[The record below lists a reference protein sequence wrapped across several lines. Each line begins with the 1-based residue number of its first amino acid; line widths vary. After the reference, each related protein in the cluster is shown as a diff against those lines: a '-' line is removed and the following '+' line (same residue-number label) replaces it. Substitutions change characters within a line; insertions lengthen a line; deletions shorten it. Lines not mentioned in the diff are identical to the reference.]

1 MCQGACQNTKQEKQF
16 DNPVQDPASQP
27 PPLTATHSLSS
38 LSVSQVWVCVCVDG
52 CKLEC
57 DTVCVC
63 VCVCAPVS
71 GPETTNH
78 PVWKQKAINS
88 RPASLS
94 PLAPLRSAPDL
105 HAPSRSP
112 RLALAAAVCVCA
124 CVCAVCARAL
134 TKMSGACVS
143 ERCHLGVVFSE
154 GRQRNAA
161 AALSPW
167 HLVFLDTD
175 TCVVCVWKAEQTCIV
190 GMKNKNPVE

>member
-1 MCQGACQNTKQEKQF
+1 MCVWTGVN
-16 DNPVQDPASQP
+16 
-27 PPLTATHSLSS
+27 SS
-38 LSVSQVWVCVCVDG
+38 VTLCVCVF
-52 CKLEC
+52 
-57 DTVCVC
+57 
-63 VCVCAPVS
+63 VCALPSAGLKPQTIPS
-71 GPETTNH
+71 GNKKPLTRD
-78 PVWKQKAINS
+78 Q
-88 RPASLS
+88 RLCLLS
-94 PLAPLRSAPDL
+94 HLFAQRRIFTLR
-105 HAPSRSP
+105 HA
-112 RLALAAAVCVCA
+112 RLALPWRRRCVCA